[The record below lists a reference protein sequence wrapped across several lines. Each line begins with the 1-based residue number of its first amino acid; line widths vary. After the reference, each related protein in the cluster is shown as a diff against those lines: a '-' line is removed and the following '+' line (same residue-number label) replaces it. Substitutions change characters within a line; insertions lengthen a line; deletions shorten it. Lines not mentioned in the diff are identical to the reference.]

1 MVSAL
6 TSQLLSNLYE
16 TRNLAVMAWSHKKG
30 RTLKTIY
37 KYWKDVIKVLRSL
50 PVSAAAVLMDDLSA

>member
-6 TSQLLSNLYE
+6 TSQLFSNLYE

-30 RTLKTIY
+30 EDSQNDLQVLEGCY
-37 KYWKDVIKVLRSL
+37 KGFTVAPRQHCSGLNG
-50 PVSAAAVLMDDLSA
+50 

>member
-1 MVSAL
+1 MVLAL
-6 TSQLLSNLYE
+6 TRQLFSNLYE

-30 RTLKTIY
+30 EDSQNDLQVLE
-37 KYWKDVIKVLRSL
+37 DVIKVLRSL